1 MLERSTELKGCI
13 IFVKLSSLNPSVFLF
28 LFLVL
33 LFLGRQLPNMEVPR
47 LGRGL
52 IGAVA
57 TSLHHSSWQHQI
69 LNPLSG
75 GLIHLQPHARFL
87 VGFISAAPK
96 WELLKNLSF
105 FLILNIKKK
114 KKSQIQIIFF
124 PFELPLKQPPPHTQ
138 LCIVTLCFFRTH
150 LVVDCAD

>member
-96 WELLKNLSF
+96 WELLQNLSVL
-105 FLILNIKKK
+105 LILNIKKK
-114 KKSQIQIIFF
+114 KKKPNPDYFF
-124 PFELPLKQPPPHTQ
+124 PFRIAAKAAPSPHTVVHCNTLLFQ
-138 LCIVTLCFFRTH
+138 NSFSCRLC
-150 LVVDCAD
+150 